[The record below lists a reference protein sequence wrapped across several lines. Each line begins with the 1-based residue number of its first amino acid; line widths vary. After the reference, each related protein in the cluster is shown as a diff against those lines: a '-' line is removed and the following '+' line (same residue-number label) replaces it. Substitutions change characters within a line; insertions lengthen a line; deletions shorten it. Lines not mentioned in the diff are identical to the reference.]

1 MAVVAMT
8 TPVRLTPIDI
18 TNKRFRRALRGYR
31 SSEVDEFL
39 AEVGADYE
47 AVVLENARLREQV
60 AQMQQELERY
70 RAMEEAM
77 KEALVLA
84 QRTADEL
91 RATAHKEAEILRAQA
106 ELQIRQQFEQQ
117 RKAIADLQ
125 TARQRFA
132 IELRSALSGMLE
144 FVERHLS
151 LPPDDAEVNMES
163 PEKDTEHP
171 EPEKSH
177 VEQPA

>member
-1 MAVVAMT
+1 MS

-31 SSEVDEFL
+31 PSEVDEFL

-47 AVVLENARLREQV
+47 AVVVENARLREQM
-60 AQMQQELERY
+60 AQMQEELERY
-70 RAMEEAM
+70 RAMEDAM

-91 RATAHKEAEILRAQA
+91 RASAHKDAEIIRAQA
-106 ELQIRQQFEQQ
+106 EIQIRQQFEQH
-117 RKAIADLQ
+117 RRAIEELH

-132 IELRSALSGMLE
+132 IELRSVLNGMLE
-144 FVERHLS
+144 FVDRHLS
-151 LPPDDAEVNMES
+151 VPIAKPVHEPQVTS
-163 PEKDTEHP
+163 GDTEQPQP
-171 EPEKSH
+171 ELPH
-177 VEQPA
+177 VERGT

>member
-1 MAVVAMT
+1 MT

-31 SSEVDEFL
+31 TSEVDEFL

-60 AQMQQELERY
+60 AQMQEELNRY

-91 RATAHKEAEILRAQA
+91 RATAHQEAEILRAQA
-106 ELQIRQQFEQQ
+106 EMQIRQQFEQQ

-125 TARQRFA
+125 VARQRFA
-132 IELRSALSGMLE
+132 IELRSALNGMLE
-144 FVERHLS
+144 FVERYLS
-151 LPPDDAEVNMES
+151 LPPADVPTEPAC
-163 PEKDTEHP
+163 PEEKTERP
-171 EPEKSH
+171 EPEQSH
-177 VEQPA
+177 VEQSASG

>member
-31 SSEVDEFL
+31 PSEVDEFL

-132 IELRSALSGMLE
+132 IELRSALVGMLE

-151 LPPDDAEVNMES
+151 LPPDSAEVDMES

>member
-1 MAVVAMT
+1 MT

-47 AVVLENARLREQV
+47 AVVVENARLREQV
-60 AQMQQELERY
+60 AQMQQELQRY
-70 RAMEEAM
+70 RAIEEAM

-91 RATAHKEAEILRAQA
+91 RATAHKETEILRAQA

-125 TARQRFA
+125 VARQRFA
-132 IELRSALSGMLE
+132 IELRSTLIGMLE
-144 FVERHLS
+144 FVERYLS
-151 LPPDDAEVNMES
+151 LPSDDAEMEPAS
-163 PEKDTEHP
+163 PEKDIKQP
-171 EPEKSH
+171 EPESSH

>member
-1 MAVVAMT
+1 MT

-31 SSEVDEFL
+31 ISEVDEFL

-60 AQMQQELERY
+60 AQMQQELDRY

-117 RKAIADLQ
+117 RKAIADLHA
-125 TARQRFA
+125 ARQRFA
-132 IELRSALSGMLE
+132 IELRSALNGMLE
-144 FVERHLS
+144 FVERYLS
-151 LPPDDAEVNMES
+151 LPSTDAELEPAS
-163 PEKDTEHP
+163 PEKEAEQP

-177 VEQPA
+177 VEQPI

>member
-1 MAVVAMT
+1 MS
-8 TPVRLTPIDI
+8 TPVRLTPVDI

-47 AVVLENARLREQV
+47 AVVVENARLREQV
-60 AQMQQELERY
+60 AQMQEELERY
-70 RAMEEAM
+70 RSIEEAM

-91 RATAHKEAEILRAQA
+91 RTNAHREAEIIRAQA
-106 ELQIRQQFEQQ
+106 ELQVRQQFEQH
-117 RKAIADLQ
+117 RKAIDDLR

-132 IELRSALSGMLE
+132 IELRAVLSGMLE
-144 FVERHLS
+144 FVERHLAVA
-151 LPPDDAEVNMES
+151 PPEVGSEPEAS
-163 PEKDTEHP
+163 PDNSQQP
-171 EPEKSH
+171 EPETAH
-177 VEQPA
+177 VERSI

>member
-1 MAVVAMT
+1 MG

-31 SSEVDEFL
+31 PSEVDEFL

-47 AVVLENARLREQV
+47 AVVVENAHLREQL
-60 AQMQQELERY
+60 AQAQQELERY
-70 RAMEEAM
+70 RAIETTL

-91 RATAHKEAEILRAQA
+91 RASAHREVEAMRVQA
-106 ELQIRQQFEQQ
+106 ELQVRQQMEQYQ
-117 RKAIADLQ
+117 KAIEDLRL
-125 TARQRFA
+125 ARQRFA
-132 IELRSALSGMLE
+132 IELRTTLRGMLE
-144 FVERHLS
+144 FVEQHLATVPAENA
-151 LPPDDAEVNMES
+151 PPQEPTQSDSEPSEPES
-163 PEKDTEHP
+163 P
-171 EPEKSH
+171 H

>member
-1 MAVVAMT
+1 MT

-31 SSEVDEFL
+31 TSEVDEFL

-117 RKAIADLQ
+117 RKAITDLQ

-132 IELRSALSGMLE
+132 IELRSALNGMLE
-144 FVERHLS
+144 FVERYLS
-151 LPPDDAEVNMES
+151 LTPTDSDLEPM
-163 PEKDTEHP
+163 PTERKSEQT
-171 EPEKSH
+171 EPEMSH
-177 VEQPA
+177 VEQSA

>member
-1 MAVVAMT
+1 MS

-31 SSEVDEFL
+31 PGEVDEFL

-47 AVVLENARLREQV
+47 AVVVENAHLREQV
-60 AQMQQELERY
+60 ARLQEELDRY

-91 RATAHKEAEILRAQA
+91 RASAHKEAEIIRAQA
-106 ELQIRQQFEQQ
+106 ELQARQQFEQH
-117 RKAIADLQ
+117 RRAIEQLR
-125 TARQRFA
+125 TARQQFA

-151 LPPDDAEVNMES
+151 APVPEPVAEQVA
-163 PEKDTEHP
+163 PGDTEQP
-171 EPEKSH
+171 EPEISH
-177 VEQPA
+177 VERGT

>member
-1 MAVVAMT
+1 MS

-31 SSEVDEFL
+31 TSEVDEFL

-47 AVVLENARLREQV
+47 AVVVENAHLREQV

-70 RAMEEAM
+70 RAIEEAM

-91 RATAHKEAEILRAQA
+91 RASAHREAEVIRAQA
-106 ELQIRQQFEQQ
+106 ELQVRQQFEQH
-117 RKAIADLQ
+117 RKAIEDLRA
-125 TARQRFA
+125 ARQRFA
-132 IELRSALSGMLE
+132 IELRSALHGMLE
-144 FVERHLS
+144 FVERYLS
-151 LPPDDAEVNMES
+151 VPP
-163 PEKDTEHP
+163 PEATVDIEPVPGDTEQPAP
-171 EPEKSH
+171 ESSH
-177 VEQPA
+177 VEQST

>member
-1 MAVVAMT
+1 MT

-31 SSEVDEFL
+31 PAEVDEFL
-39 AEVGADYE
+39 TEVGADYE
-47 AVVLENARLREQV
+47 AVVVENARLREQV

-70 RAMEEAM
+70 RAIEAAM

-91 RATAHKEAEILRAQA
+91 RATAHKEAEVLRTQA

-117 RKAIADLQ
+117 HKAIEDLQ
-125 TARQRFA
+125 MARRRFA
-132 IELRSALSGMLE
+132 IELQAALRGMLE
-144 FVERHLS
+144 FVEQHLGAPS
-151 LPPDDAEVNMES
+151 AEPLRAPRSVAGEAPLPEAE
-163 PEKDTEHP
+163 TA
-171 EPEKSH
+171 H
-177 VEQPA
+177 VEPST